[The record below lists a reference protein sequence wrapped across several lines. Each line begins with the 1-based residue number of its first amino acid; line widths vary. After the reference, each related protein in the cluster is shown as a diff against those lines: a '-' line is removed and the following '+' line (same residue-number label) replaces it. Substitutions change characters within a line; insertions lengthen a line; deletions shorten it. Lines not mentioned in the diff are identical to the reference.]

1 MVTGIRP
8 GPPEAYTWGATPL
21 TVPDPEGPRMQDQ
34 VLGSP
39 MPVLSISLEPGE
51 SVLAEAGE
59 FAWMTDSIEL
69 SAGIGGSPLRLST
82 YSAQGAAGTISFAA
96 KLPGSIRPV
105 DVAPGTEVLV
115 HQHGFLAGTPGI
127 EVSPGF
133 QQPFAAGVF
142 AVEGFRL
149 WRVGGHGRAWVE
161 LGGHVVSYGLRAGQS
176 LRAHPGH
183 VGMLDSSVAIQV
195 MPVHGVVNRYF
206 AGDVHYFAV
215 LSGPGT
221 VWLQSAP
228 LPVSAASL
236 ARYLPMSHLFA
247 QGKP

>member
-1 MVTGIRP
+1 
-8 GPPEAYTWGATPL
+8 
-21 TVPDPEGPRMQDQ
+21 MQDQ

-59 FAWMTDSIEL
+59 FAWMTDSIQL
-69 SAGIGGSPLRLST
+69 STGVGGSPLRLST
-82 YSAQGAAGTISFAA
+82 YSALGAAGTIAFAA

-115 HQHGFLAGTPGI
+115 HRHGFLAGTPGI

-133 QQPFAAGVF
+133 QQSFAAGVF
-142 AVEGFRL
+142 AAEGFLLR
-149 WRVGGHGRAWVE
+149 RIGGQGRAWVE
-161 LGGHVVSYGLRAGQS
+161 LAGQVVSCPLRAGQS

-183 VGMLDSSVAIQV
+183 VGMLDSSVTVQV

-206 AGDVHYFAV
+206 ADDVHYFAV

-221 VWLQSAP
+221 VWLQSTP
-228 LPVSAASL
+228 LPVSGAAL
-236 ARYLPMSHLFA
+236 APYLNTSHLPD

>member
-1 MVTGIRP
+1 MVAGIRP
-8 GPPEAYTWGATPL
+8 AHRAAYTWVRTLL
-21 TVPDPEGPRMQDQ
+21 TVPHPEGPWMQDQ

-59 FAWMTDSIEL
+59 FAWMTDSIQL
-69 SAGIGGSPLRLST
+69 STGVGGSPLRLST
-82 YSAQGAAGTISFAA
+82 YSALGAAGTIAFAA
-96 KLPGSIRPV
+96 KLPGSIQPV

-115 HQHGFLAGTPGI
+115 HRHGFLAGTPGI

-133 QQPFAAGVF
+133 QQSFAAGVF
-142 AVEGFRL
+142 AAEGFLLR
-149 WRVGGHGRAWVE
+149 RIGGQGRAWVE
-161 LGGHVVSYGLRAGQS
+161 LAGQVVSCPLRAGQS

-183 VGMLDSSVAIQV
+183 VGLLDSSVTVQV

-206 AGDVHYFAV
+206 ADDVHYFAV

-221 VWLQSAP
+221 VWLQSTP
-228 LPVSAASL
+228 LPVSAAAL
-236 ARYLPMSHLFA
+236 DPYLNSSHLSA

>member
-1 MVTGIRP
+1 
-8 GPPEAYTWGATPL
+8 
-21 TVPDPEGPRMQDQ
+21 MQDQ

-51 SVLAEAGE
+51 SVFAEAGE
-59 FAWMTDSIEL
+59 FAWMTDSIQL
-69 SAGIGGSPLRLST
+69 STGIGGGVGGRPLPGPRARDIGGSPLQLST
-82 YSAQGAAGTISFAA
+82 YSAQGAAGTIAFAA

-115 HQHGFLAGTPGI
+115 HRHGFLAGTPGI

-133 QQPFAAGVF
+133 QQSFAAGVF
-142 AVEGFRL
+142 AAGGFLLQRI
-149 WRVGGHGRAWVE
+149 GGQGRAWVE
-161 LGGHVVSYGLRAGQS
+161 LAGQVVSCPLRAGQS

-183 VGMLDSSVAIQV
+183 VGMLDSSVTVQV

-215 LSGPGT
+215 LSGPGA
-221 VWLQSAP
+221 VWLQSTP
-228 LPVSAASL
+228 LPVSGAAL
-236 ARYLPMSHLFA
+236 APYLNTSHLPD